1 MKALAK
7 HFIAELY
14 DCDREILNDVSAVE
28 QALLKGAE
36 AAKAT
41 IVGHSFHHFSPHGV
55 SGVVIIAE
63 SHISIH
69 TWPEYGYAA
78 VDIFTCGDLTDNDTA
93 ISIIRNALCAGRVM
107 AMEMKRGFPDLP
119 DELIRHKPEDAE

>member
-1 MKALAK
+1 MRELAK
-7 HFIAELY
+7 QFIADLY

-28 QALLKGAE
+28 RVLLD
-36 AAKAT
+36 AARAAGAT
-41 IVGHSFHHFSPHGV
+41 IIGHSFHRFSPHGV

-78 VDIFTCGDLTDNDTA
+78 IDIFTCGDLTENDAA
-93 ISIIRNALCAGRVM
+93 IDTIKKGLKAGRII
-107 AMEMKRGFPDLP
+107 ATEMRRGYDIEKIL
-119 DELIRHKPEDAE
+119 

>member
-1 MKALAK
+1 MKELAK

-14 DCDREILNDVSAVE
+14 DCDRELLNDVTAIE
-28 QALLKGAE
+28 QILLKGAK

-78 VDIFTCGDLTDNDTA
+78 IDIFTCGKLTDRNLAIDT
-93 ISIIRNALCAGRVM
+93 IREGFKAERMM
-107 AMEMKRGFPDLP
+107 AMELKRGFPDLP
-119 DELIRHKPEDAE
+119 DKDVRHKPQNN

>member
-28 QALLKGAE
+28 QALLKGAD

-93 ISIIRNALCAGRVM
+93 ISMIRKELCAGRVM